1 MSTCLDRLFS
11 LSQSTPAALDAREQ
25 AQAMVRQA
33 VEYLLVTAHCT
44 LDDQEGLEDEQDHWV
59 GE

>member
-1 MSTCLDRLFS
+1 MSACLDRLLS
-11 LSQSTPAALDAREQ
+11 LSQSMPAALDAQEQ
-25 AQAMVRQA
+25 AKAMVHQA
-33 VEYLLVTAHCT
+33 VEHLLVTTHYT